1 MKKAIL
7 SVKLNVKDN
16 FEIGDCASC
25 PIVIKE
31 YKEHSY
37 CNGSTICRCPLG
49 YNPSICPMYIESE
62 DNNDR

>member
-31 YKEHSY
+31 YEEYSY
-37 CNGSTICRCPLG
+37 CNGVNIFKCPLG
-49 YNPSICPMYIESE
+49 YNSAICPMEIERRA
-62 DNNDR
+62 DNA